1 MPNILGI
8 GQSALNAAQIG
19 LATTGH
25 NIANASTPG
34 YNRQIVVQGTM
45 GGQNL
50 GGGFV
55 GKGTQVVA
63 VQRVYN
69 QFLQNQLQSTQT
81 SQGQLDTYYKQ
92 MTLIDN
98 MLSDPSVGVSP
109 SLQSFFSGV
118 QGLASDPSSSSA
130 RQTLLSN
137 AQSMAATFQSLDSQL
152 TDIRQGVNAQL
163 VTTINQVNTY
173 AKQIAD
179 LNTQIERAMQTSNGQ
194 EPNDLLDQRDQAIT
208 ELSKLVKVSTVQQGH
223 SYDIYIGNGQP
234 MVVGNRTFDLVQMQS
249 PTDSGRVEIGYKNQ
263 QGTTMLAENS
273 FGGGVLQGLL
283 DFRSQSLDVA
293 QNTLGRMAIVLGS
306 AVNAQQQLGQD
317 QNGAMGQPFF
327 RVAQPLVS
335 ASTANTG
342 SGTVTADI
350 TNASQLGTSDYKVE
364 IMQEEV
370 LPAQPLQYR
379 ITRLSDGQTFTSDQL
394 DGLQFNFSGALKLG
408 DQFLVRPTVNGANAN
423 LGIAVALN
431 DKSQIAAAAPIRT
444 IATAT
449 NTGTSAISAGTVNPG
464 VPTDPDLRTDVT
476 ITFTSATTYTV
487 TGSGASLP
495 VPPANEFTYTP
506 GSDISYNGWTM
517 QITGQPAVGDT
528 FTVGA
533 NSAGSGDGRNAVALG
548 KLQTTNLV
556 EGTMTLQSAYA
567 ALVNTVGNKTQ
578 ELSVTSE
585 SAGKLASL
593 AQTARD
599 SESGVN
605 LDEEAANLLRYQQA
619 YQAAGQ
625 VMKTA
630 QSLFELLLTLGG

>member
-1 MPNILGI
+1 MANILGI
-8 GQSALNAAQIG
+8 GESALNAAQMG

-34 YNRQIVVQGTM
+34 YNRQIVVQGTL

-55 GKGTQVVA
+55 GKGTEVVA

-81 SQGQLDTYYKQ
+81 SKGALDTYYKQ
-92 MTLIDN
+92 MTLVDN
-98 MLSDPSVGVSP
+98 MLSDSTVGVSP
-109 SLQSFFSGV
+109 SLQSFFSSV

-152 TDIRQGVNAQL
+152 TDIRQGVNAQIR
-163 VTTINQVNTY
+163 TTMDQVNTY
-173 AKQIAD
+173 AKQVAD
-179 LNTQIERAMQTSNGQ
+179 LNTQIERAAQNSNGQ
-194 EPNDLLDQRDQAIT
+194 QPNDLLDQRDQAIT
-208 ELSKLVKVSTVQQGH
+208 ELSKLVKVSLVKQGN
-223 SYDIYIGNGQP
+223 SYDVYIGNGQP
-234 MVVGNRTFDLVQMQS
+234 MVVGTKTFDLIQMQS
-249 PTDSGRVEIGYKNQ
+249 PTDSGRMEIGYKNQ
-263 QGTTMLAENS
+263 QGTTMLAENA
-273 FGGGVLQGLL
+273 FGGGVLQGLF

-317 QNGAMGQPFF
+317 QNGAMGQAFF
-327 RVAQPLVS
+327 RVAQPLS
-335 ASTANTG
+335 TASTLNTG
-342 SGTVTADI
+342 TGSVTADI
-350 TNASQLGTSDYKVE
+350 TNAKQLSTSDYQVE

-379 ITRLSDGQTFTSDQL
+379 ITRMSDGQTFNSDQL
-394 DGLQFNFSGALKLG
+394 DGLQFNFSGGLKVG
-408 DQFLVRPTVNGANAN
+408 DQFLVRPTVNGANSN
-423 LGIAVALN
+423 LGISVALN

-449 NTGTSAISAGTVNPG
+449 NLGTGAISAGTVNAG
-464 VPTDPDLRTDVT
+464 LPTDPDLRSDVT

-487 TGSGASLP
+487 TGSGANLP
-495 VPPANEFTYTP
+495 QPPANSFTYTA
-506 GSDISYNGWTM
+506 GADISYNGWTM
-517 QITGQPAVGDT
+517 QISGKPASGDT

-533 NSAGSGDGRNAVALG
+533 NSAGTGDGRNAVALG

-556 EGTMTLQSAYA
+556 EGTMTLQSAYSS
-567 ALVNTVGNKTQ
+567 LVNNVGNKTQ
-578 ELSVTSE
+578 ELSVTSA
-585 SAGKLASL
+585 SAGKLADL
-593 AQTARD
+593 AQASRD
-599 SESGVN
+599 AESGVN

-619 YQAAGQ
+619 YQAAGR

-630 QSLFELLLTLGG
+630 QDLFQMLLELGG